1 MIQLEDLGWSAFF
14 EQQLS
19 EQEKAENAVA
29 RVAEVSRSIYRLCG
43 STGERLAE
51 LAGRLRY
58 AAVAASDLPATG
70 DWVVVREAA
79 ADGRATIQRVLA
91 RRSKFSRKVA
101 GARSEEQVVA
111 ANLDTIFLVNGL
123 DRDFNPRRIERYL
136 TLVWESGARPV
147 VVLNKADLCDDPTP
161 LCFEAEE
168 AAVGVPVLVTSAA
181 TGEGIEQLASYLARG
196 QTVALL
202 GSSGVG
208 KSTIINRLLGRQ
220 LLRTAPVRESD
231 DRGRHTTTSRQL
243 IPLPGGALLIDTPG
257 LRELQ
262 LWEGEEGIGR
272 AFADI
277 ESLAAKCRFADCR
290 HEGEPDCAVQRAV
303 ENGELDS
310 GRLASYHK
318 LQRELHFQATKHDKA
333 ARAEQAKRW
342 RSIQKEIRR
351 LYRLRGQK

>member
-1 MIQLEDLGWSAFF
+1 MFRLEDLGWSAFF

-19 EQEKAENAVA
+19 EQEKAEKAVA
-29 RVAEVSRSIYRLCG
+29 RVAEVSRGIYRLY
-43 STGERLAE
+43 STEGERLAE

-58 AAVAASDLPATG
+58 AAVAASELPATG

-79 ADGRATIQRVLA
+79 ADGRATIQCVLA

-101 GARSEEQVVA
+101 GARTEEQVVA

-147 VVLNKADLCDDPTP
+147 VVLNKADLCDDPAP
-161 LCFEAEE
+161 LRFEAEE
-168 AAVGVPVLVTSAA
+168 AAVGVPVLVMSAA
-181 TGEGIEQLASYLARG
+181 TGEGVEQVAPYLARG

-208 KSTIINRLLGRQ
+208 KSTLINRLLGRE

-231 DRGRHTTTSRQL
+231 NRGRHTTTSRQL

-262 LWEGEEGIGR
+262 LWEGEQGIER

-277 ESLAAKCRFADCR
+277 EALAEDCRFADCR
-290 HEGEPDCAVQRAV
+290 HDGEPGCAVEHAV
-303 ENGELDS
+303 ESGELHS
-310 GRLASYHK
+310 VRLASFHK

-333 ARAEQAKRW
+333 ARADEARRW

-351 LYRLRGQK
+351 LYRERDRK